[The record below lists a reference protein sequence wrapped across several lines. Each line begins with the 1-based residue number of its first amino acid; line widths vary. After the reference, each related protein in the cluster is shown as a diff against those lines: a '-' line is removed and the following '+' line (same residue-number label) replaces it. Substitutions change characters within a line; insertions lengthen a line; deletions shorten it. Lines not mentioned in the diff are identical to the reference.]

1 MTDKPTNVVRKSNYL
16 WFDDGKENFNASRIT
31 GGFEVRF
38 ESRIRDAYF
47 TIQLPEART
56 FAQLI
61 SGGSHKGLLAALEI
75 YIAKHGT
82 ENLPQL
88 FDEHFERSY
97 TWASTS
103 WD

>member
-1 MTDKPTNVVRKSNYL
+1 MAENPTKIDRKPNYL
-16 WFDDGKENFNASRIT
+16 RFDDGKENFDASRIK

-47 TIQLPEART
+47 TISLPEANR
-56 FAQLI
+56 FAEII
-61 SGGSHKGLLAALEI
+61 SGKSRIGLLTALEV
-75 YIAKHGT
+75 YILRHGT
-82 ENLPQL
+82 EYLPQL

-97 TWASTS
+97 TWVSTR